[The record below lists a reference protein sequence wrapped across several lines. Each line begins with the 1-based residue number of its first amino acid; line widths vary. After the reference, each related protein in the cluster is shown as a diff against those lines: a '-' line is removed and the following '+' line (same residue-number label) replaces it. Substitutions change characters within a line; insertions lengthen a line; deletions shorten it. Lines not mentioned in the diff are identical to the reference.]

1 MSEANFL
8 EREVLWVDIGALFAG
23 FDWIPMLFLVA
34 GLVFIIIEMFSP
46 GFGAP
51 GIIGIILLILGIIL
65 YAKSLLQ
72 ALIMIII
79 LLAILGVAL
88 TLVLQS
94 ASKGRLAR
102 NLVLNDTLDNN
113 ISYPAIDDM
122 SYFLGSEGKT
132 ITALRPSGTA
142 DFSGVKLDVVSDGE
156 YIPKN
161 TTVIISKIEGNRII
175 VRQKPK

>member
-1 MSEANFL
+1 MFN
-8 EREVLWVDIGALFAG
+8 GALFAG
-23 FDWIPMLFLVA
+23 YDWIPVLFLVA
-34 GLVFIIIEMFSP
+34 GLAFIIVEMLHP

-51 GIIGIILLILGIIL
+51 GIIGIILLILGIVL

-102 NLVLNDTLDNN
+102 SLVLNDTLDSN
-113 ISYPAIDDM
+113 IGYPAIDDM
-122 SYFLGSEGKT
+122 SYFLGSEGET
-132 ITALRPSGTA
+132 ITALRPSGVA

-161 TTVIISKIEGNRII
+161 TAVIITKIEGNRII